1 MQQKRPMCFDPLL
14 SESDQMGD
22 ALSMGY
28 CTLKIPLPL
37 FEKSRVV
44 IPVASFR
51 FSSH

>member
-1 MQQKRPMCFDPLL
+1 MCFDPLL
-14 SESDQMGD
+14 SESDQVCD
-22 ALSMGY
+22 DLSMGH

-51 FSSH
+51 FSSY